1 MRAVPL
7 KAVVFDFYGTLS
19 VSATAATRRTGI
31 SRVASGL
38 GVPEDLL
45 YDAITSTFTE
55 RATGALG
62 TLEQTMQWLA
72 ERCGATPT
80 DEQLQAACALRR
92 SIEAVYATALRPD
105 AVPTLRALR
114 ERDIKIGVLSDC
126 THELPEIW
134 PSLPIAGLVDFALF
148 SVEAGLRKPH
158 PDLYARVARSLDV
171 LPRECLYVG
180 DGGSS
185 ELTGALRAGMTPIHL
200 RAPDSAD
207 ALVYDAETSWRGP
220 CISALSY
227 VVDVLADASNGT
239 DAGGGPSGVPP
250 GPST

>member
-134 PSLPIAGLVDFALF
+134 PSLPIAGWWTSRSSL
-148 SVEAGLRKPH
+148 SR
-158 PDLYARVARSLDV
+158 PDCANRTPTSM
-171 LPRECLYVG
+171 RESRDRWTCC
-180 DGGSS
+180 
-185 ELTGALRAGMTPIHL
+185 RA
-200 RAPDSAD
+200 SAF
-207 ALVYDAETSWRGP
+207 TS
-220 CISALSY
+220 AT
-227 VVDVLADASNGT
+227 AAAAN
-239 DAGGGPSGVPP
+239 
-250 GPST
+250 